1 MSNNPSNK
9 KSSRD
14 HLSKNERSRNMSK
27 IRQKDTRPEILLRKF
42 LFRNGFRYRIN
53 VKKLPG
59 TPDLVLR
66 KYKTVIFVHGCYWH
80 RHDCRKGRSMPSVR
94 KEFWGKKF
102 QDNINRDKK
111 ARNLLSKEGWKVI
124 IVWECELSNVT
135 NRKERL
141 TKLIDEINSDESR

>member
-1 MSNNPSNK
+1 
-9 KSSRD
+9 
-14 HLSKNERSRNMSK
+14 MSK
-27 IRQKDTRPEILLRKF
+27 IRQKDTRPETLLRKF

-59 TPDLVLR
+59 TPDIVLR